1 LWFDYCGKTDS
12 GRLAAFNLPMAG
24 LSRQATDKTLTP
36 VVDLYELLTTLI
48 AAFFVPSIIHRG
60 SA

>member
-1 LWFDYCGKTDS
+1 VVRLFAGKLIPADLQHLIS
-12 GRLAAFNLPMAG
+12 PWRG
-24 LSRQATDKTLTP
+24 SRQATDKTLTP